1 MNLSGSILYNN
12 LINGSVNASHL
23 EYFGVWLS
31 DGMLT
36 VLGIV
41 VYYYG
46 GALSF
51 P

>member
-1 MNLSGSILYNN
+1 MVLLTLLILN
-12 LINGSVNASHL
+12 V
-23 EYFGVWLS
+23 FGIWLS